1 MLFSIKNKN
10 QNVYYSVIQFNSDL
24 PVEGDGVLE
33 AQSKLVTVIFII
45 QRGCLIVCKL
55 FWKSWLEILEDKLTF
70 SD

>member
-55 FWKSWLEILEDKLTF
+55 F
-70 SD
+70 